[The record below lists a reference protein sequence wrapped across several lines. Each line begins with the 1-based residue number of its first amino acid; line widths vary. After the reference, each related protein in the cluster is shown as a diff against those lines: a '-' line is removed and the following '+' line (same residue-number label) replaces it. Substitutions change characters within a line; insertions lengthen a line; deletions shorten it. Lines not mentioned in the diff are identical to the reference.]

1 MIHSLA
7 GGKLRDNQIF
17 DVVKV
22 KFINNPLA
30 LDRPYWFK
38 SNLVDL
44 KEGDVVF
51 APFSNDETLYE
62 AKVIRIDKNIN
73 EQNTPFPASK
83 MKFLIS
89 KNNIS

>member
-22 KFINNPLA
+22 KFINNPFA

-38 SNLVDL
+38 SDLVDL
-44 KEGDVVF
+44 KEGDLVL
-51 APFSNDETLYE
+51 APFLNNETLYE
-62 AKVIRIDKNIN
+62 AKVIRIDKNVN

-83 MKFLIS
+83 IKFLIS
-89 KNNIS
+89 KSNKS